1 MPQLDVTTYTSQI
14 FWLFVCFTTLLVVS
28 IRVMLP
34 RLTKILNEREERIE
48 GKKELAATLKK
59 RADDI
64 QRAFEQHLIK
74 VRKESHE
81 EILKAV
87 KSISVET
94 EKAKREISSR
104 IKERFLSHEAQI
116 ADRKDTAIKEI
127 QEIAQS
133 VTETIVQ
140 HIGSLSSPRKEV
152 KQAVAE
158 TLTRKV
164 VNGH

>member
-1 MPQLDVTTYTSQI
+1 MPQLDITTYTSQI

-48 GKKELAATLKK
+48 GKKELAAILKK
-59 RADDI
+59 QADDI
-64 QRAFEQHLIK
+64 QREFEHHLIK

-94 EKAKREISSR
+94 EKAKREISSH
-104 IKERFLSHEAQI
+104 IKARFLSHEAQV
-116 ADRKDTAIKEI
+116 ADRKDTTIKEV

-140 HIGSLSSPRKEV
+140 HIGSLSRSGKEV
-152 KQAVAE
+152 EQAIAE
-158 TLTRKV
+158 TLARKV